1 MGDVP
6 EMEGWDGRCGA
17 ARLGGMEIAIIGAG
31 AAAVGLLDALDPA
44 TVTSVTVFD
53 PAPVPWRGRPYQDD
67 LDSVLVNAPPEI
79 MSIRFGDRD
88 HYAGWLREHD
98 ASAGAYADERLG
110 RPIPPRAVYGRY
122 LEDTAEAAVAR
133 FDRTAV
139 IQAAVTGVFMGER
152 LAVQTADGRLHTADQ
167 VVVCVGGGTPLDHY
181 GLAGA
186 PGFVPDP
193 YPLARTLADIPPGRD
208 VAVIGGGLTAV
219 DIVAS
224 LAARGHTGRISLVSR
239 SGTLPYVWQRPA
251 ETGIR
256 HLTPD
261 RLRSLGG
268 SVPLAVL
275 ARLIR
280 SELAER
286 GESWDDLAAWI
297 TATANRRP
305 AEALREQLA
314 LVDDPHLGR
323 RILQEAAHT
332 AGAVAWRLLRAA
344 DRELLRTRHYRTIT
358 GLASPMVPGNAAVL
372 LELFDAGTLE
382 SLSGIEKIEPGDA
395 FRIVHAAGQR
405 TADVVINAVNPPP
418 HAIPRAAER
427 LVSSLLGQGAAQHPD
442 GGLVTDP
449 GTGRIVVGGRPD
461 PRLHVV
467 GDLAGG
473 GPFLVSGIPG
483 VAAQA
488 HRTSLSIGRER

>member
-1 MGDVP
+1 
-6 EMEGWDGRCGA
+6 ME
-17 ARLGGMEIAIIGAG
+17 LAIIGAG

-44 TVTSVTVFD
+44 AVTSVTVFD

-88 HYAGWLREHD
+88 HYARWLRGH
-98 ASAGAYADERLG
+98 ASPGVYADERLG

-122 LEDTAEAAVAR
+122 LEDTAEAALTR
-133 FDRTAV
+133 FGRAEVIRT
-139 IQAAVTGVFMGER
+139 AVTGVSLDER
-152 LAVQTADGRLHTADQ
+152 LTVRTADGRLHRADQ
-167 VVVCVGGGTPLDHY
+167 AVLCVGGGTPLDHY

-193 YPLARTLADIPPGRD
+193 YPLERTLADIPPGRD

-239 SGTLPYVWQRPA
+239 SGTLPYVWQRPV

-256 HLTPD
+256 HLTPEH
-261 RLRSLGG
+261 LRSLDGPVTLG
-268 SVPLAVL
+268 RLTG
-275 ARLIR
+275 LIR
-280 SELAER
+280 TELAER

-297 TATANRRP
+297 TATASRRP
-305 AEALREQLA
+305 ADSLREQLA
-314 LVDDPHLGR
+314 MVDDPGLGR

-332 AGAVAWRLLRAA
+332 AGAVAWRLLPVP
-344 DRELLRTRHYRTIT
+344 DREPLRTRHFRTIT
-358 GLASPMVPGNAAVL
+358 GLVSPMVPGNAAVL
-372 LELFDAGTLE
+372 LDLFDAGTLE
-382 SLSGIEKIEPGDA
+382 SLSGIEKIEAGNG
-395 FRIVHAAGQR
+395 FRVAHAAGER

-427 LVSSLLGQGAAQHPD
+427 LVSSLLGQGAAHHPD

-488 HRTSLSIGRER
+488 HRTSRSITREAAPAGGGGVRRR